1 MWNYVSDWER
11 LTQLSLNKKIQE
23 LKQKEKEIQEL
34 ENTIEALNNRLEEN
48 KETINLLCRQ
58 ISSLVCNQHIH
69 HA

>member
-34 ENTIEALNNRLEEN
+34 ENTIEALNMRLKEN
-48 KETINLLCRQ
+48 KETIDLLCRQ
-58 ISSLVCNQHIH
+58 ISSLVCNKHIH

>member
-1 MWNYVSDWER
+1 M
-11 LTQLSLNKKIQE
+11 E

-34 ENTIEALNNRLEEN
+34 ENTIEALNMRLEEN

-58 ISSLVCNQHIH
+58 ISSLVCNQHIC

>member
-1 MWNYVSDWER
+1 MKTISDSER

-34 ENTIEALNNRLEEN
+34 EDTIEALNSRLEEN

-58 ISSLVCNQHIH
+58 ISSLVCNQHIC

>member
-1 MWNYVSDWER
+1 MKTISDSER

-34 ENTIEALNNRLEEN
+34 ENTIEALNMRLEEN
-48 KETINLLCRQ
+48 KETINILCRQ
-58 ISSLVCNQHIH
+58 ISSLVCNQHIR

>member
-34 ENTIEALNNRLEEN
+34 ENTIEALNQRLKEN
-48 KETINLLCRQ
+48 NETIDLLCRQ

>member
-34 ENTIEALNNRLEEN
+34 EDTIEALNTKLEEN

>member
-34 ENTIEALNNRLEEN
+34 ENTIEALNSRLEEN

-58 ISSLVCNQHIH
+58 ISSLVCNQYIH

>member
-34 ENTIEALNNRLEEN
+34 ENTIEALNTKLEEN

>member
-1 MWNYVSDWER
+1 MTRTISDWER

-34 ENTIEALNNRLEEN
+34 ENTIEALNKKLEEN
-48 KETINLLCRQ
+48 KETINILCRQ

>member
-34 ENTIEALNNRLEEN
+34 EKTIEALKDRLEEN
-48 KETINLLCRQ
+48 KEMINLLCRQ

>member
-34 ENTIEALNNRLEEN
+34 EKIIEALNDRLEEN
-48 KETINLLCRQ
+48 KEIINLLCRQ

>member
-1 MWNYVSDWER
+1 MKTISDSER

-34 ENTIEALNNRLEEN
+34 VNTIEALNTKLEEN
-48 KETINLLCRQ
+48 KETINILCRQ